1 MFIDWTTLYVSGRL
15 HKPVNILEADLSNE
29 KLKSALRV
37 NLDFALHAAL
47 LQLPARYYYII

>member
-1 MFIDWTTLYVSGRL
+1 MLIDWTTLYVSGRL

-47 LQLPARYYYII
+47 LQLPARYYYIT